1 MMTIEEK
8 INLLNEYRDIENL
21 SEKHLKVLQEF
32 SSDEDGLVRSMV
44 APLLVDFINETVK
57 DILLKLAQDQ
67 DVLVRVEAYDSL
79 AVFSFD
85 EVEKQL
91 EKFMIVEKD
100 VLARSYAILSWADV
114 TLSLN
119 YTSFDKINDVKKRKQ
134 LKNQRSAH

>member
-1 MMTIEEK
+1 MLGK
-8 INLLNEYRDIENL
+8 GGG
-21 SEKHLKVLQEF
+21 K
-32 SSDEDGLVRSMV
+32 
-44 APLLVDFINETVK
+44 
-57 DILLKLAQDQ
+57 